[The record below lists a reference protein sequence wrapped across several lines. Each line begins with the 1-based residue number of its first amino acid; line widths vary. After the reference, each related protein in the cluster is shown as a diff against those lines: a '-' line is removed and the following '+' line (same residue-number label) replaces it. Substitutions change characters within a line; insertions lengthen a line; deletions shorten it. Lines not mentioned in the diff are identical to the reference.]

1 MSWGPTMSVPRI
13 VIGGATSGVGKTT
26 VVIGILAAL
35 TRLGNRVQAFK
46 CGPDYIDPS
55 YHAIASGRPCRS
67 LDTWMLS
74 ANAMVELFE
83 RATTDVDI
91 AVIEGVMGL
100 YDGRSGQDGSG
111 STAEIAKIL
120 NAPVILVVDAGKTAR
135 SAGAIVL
142 GYKQFDPVVHLGGVI
157 LNRIGSP
164 THLKEAKDSVESVSG
179 VPVIGYLPKDS
190 AITLPE
196 RHLGLVP
203 AEEKDESAGIM
214 DKIGRRMQETV
225 DLEAV
230 LDLARRA
237 GPSANLPPA
246 GLFPA
251 GGVSPAAR
259 IAIAQD
265 RAFSFYYEDTLD
277 LLRAW
282 GAELVPVSPLEDPE
296 LPPDIAGVY
305 IGGGFPE
312 MFAGELGAN
321 KSFQRSLAEA
331 AAAGLPIYAE
341 CGGLMFI
348 SEGIVDLEGK
358 RFPMCGLV
366 PGWSVMQKKCV
377 RMGYVVAEAL
387 KDSVIAGKGR
397 RLRGHEFHWSILEG
411 RPGSPAYRKVQPDN
425 TLEGVIAGPRE
436 NILGSYLHLHFGSHP
451 DLAPRLVERCAAGN
465 GV

>member
-1 MSWGPTMSVPRI
+1 MSVPRV

-26 VVIGILAAL
+26 VVIGIVEAL
-35 TRLGNRVQAFK
+35 SRQGKRVQTFK

-55 YHAIASGRPCRS
+55 YHTMASGRPCRS

-83 RATTDVDI
+83 RAATSVDI

-100 YDGRSGQDGSG
+100 YDGRSGQNGAG
-111 STAEIAKIL
+111 STAEIAKTL

-142 GYKQFDPVVHLGGVI
+142 GYKQFDPEVQLSGVI
-157 LNRIGSP
+157 LNRISSA
-164 THLKEAKDSVESVSG
+164 THLKEVRHSVESAAG
-179 VPVIGYLPKDS
+179 IPVIGYLPKDS
-190 AITLPE
+190 GMALPE

-203 AEEKDESAGIM
+203 AAEKDESAGIIG
-214 DKIGRRMQETV
+214 KIGRRIQETV
-225 DLEAV
+225 DLEV
-230 LDLARRA
+230 LMDLAQRA
-237 GPSANLPPA
+237 GPPANLPPA

-251 GGVSPAAR
+251 ASVSAATR

-296 LPPDIAGVY
+296 LPPDVGGVY

-321 KSFQRSLAEA
+321 ESFRRSLAKA
-331 AAAGLPIYAE
+331 ATGGLPIYAE

-358 RFPMCGLV
+358 QFPMCGLV
-366 PGWSVMQKKCV
+366 PGWSKMQKKCV
-377 RMGYVVAEAL
+377 RMGYVAVEAL
-387 KDSVIAGKGR
+387 KDSVSARKGWH
-397 RLRGHEFHWSILEG
+397 LRGHEFHWSILEG
-411 RPGSPAYRKVQPDN
+411 GGASPAYRKIQPDN
-425 TLEGVIAGPRE
+425 SLEGVIAGPQE
-436 NILGSYLHLHFGSHP
+436 NILGTYLHLHFGSHP
-451 DLAPRLVERCAAGN
+451 DLAPRFVESCAAAKRG
-465 GV
+465 